1 MYSFNQ
7 EPNTNKIMLG
17 ILCIVHNVSVYVD
30 NVEVEEEEDRKDNKD
45 ALPEDPFTTDL
56 RRNII
61 HILKRCAGVDDV
73 IK

>member
-1 MYSFNQ
+1 
-7 EPNTNKIMLG
+7 MLG

-30 NVEVEEEEDRKDNKD
+30 DVEVEEEEDREDKDT
-45 ALPEDPFTTDL
+45 LPEDPFTTDL

-73 IK
+73 TK